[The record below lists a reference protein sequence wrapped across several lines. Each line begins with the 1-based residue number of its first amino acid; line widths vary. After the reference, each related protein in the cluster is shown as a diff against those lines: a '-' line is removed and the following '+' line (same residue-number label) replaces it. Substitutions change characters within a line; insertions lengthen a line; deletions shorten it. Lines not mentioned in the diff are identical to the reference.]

1 MREGKSMEPLF
12 AFRPSL
18 FVHFII
24 KNPPT
29 GEASGER
36 RITKSAETSQAPVDR
51 CTRTSLLPLLPSG
64 PGGIH
69 KIALRGTSARLLNI
83 TFCVTPCRTQEARA
97 SSTPAALGAAKNN
110 GKIKKPHAAKNRFCS
125 PARHPWHSEPRN
137 FDARW
142 GARI

>member
-1 MREGKSMEPLF
+1 MEPLF

-69 KIALRGTSARLLNI
+69 KIALRGTSARPFNI
-83 TFCVTPCRTQEARA
+83 TFRRRGVLDPASARVQ
-97 SSTPAALGAAKNN
+97 PQLL
-110 GKIKKPHAAKNRFCS
+110 
-125 PARHPWHSEPRN
+125 
-137 FDARW
+137 
-142 GARI
+142 

>member
-1 MREGKSMEPLF
+1 MREGKSMKPLF
-12 AFRPSL
+12 AIRPSL

-69 KIALRGTSARLLNI
+69 KIALRGTSARPFNI
-83 TFCVTPCRTQEARA
+83 TFRRRGVLDPASARVQ
-97 SSTPAALGAAKNN
+97 PQLLWG
-110 GKIKKPHAAKNRFCS
+110 
-125 PARHPWHSEPRN
+125 PRKTMLK
-137 FDARW
+137 
-142 GARI
+142 